1 MLSKLIK
8 HEWKDTWRMPAGLML
23 VLALLTVI
31 GIFIGSDM
39 GNFLEASFDTNAAG
53 VLTGLY
59 FFSYVIVICFSTFAI
74 WIYFILRFK
83 NNMYGTEAYL
93 MHSLPVSAS
102 EHIASKTIVN
112 LIWTILSALGVLA
125 SITIFVFSHVGPI
138 DWSEILAD
146 VSDFMEYF
154 WEEIEYV
161 TYLPAPLAI
170 VLFVFIGLFSSIS
183 RILVIYLSISIGQ
196 QVKKHKT
203 LLAFVSFFL
212 ILYVEGRG
220 FLMISDL
227 LDLDAPLGF
236 YVLLVLEIA
245 VSVLY
250 FACNSLLMTKRLNLE

>member
-39 GNFLEASFDTNAAG
+39 GNFLEASFDSNVSG

-59 FFSYVIVICFSTFAI
+59 FFSYVIVVCFSTFAI

-112 LIWTILSALGVLA
+112 LIWTILSALGVLT
-125 SITIFVFSHVGPI
+125 SIAVFILSHAGDI
-138 DWSEILAD
+138 DWSMFLAD
-146 VSDFMEYF
+146 VSDFLNYF
-154 WEEIEYV
+154 REEIEYV
-161 TYLPAPLAI
+161 TDLPFPLAM
-170 VLFVFIGLFSSIS
+170 VLFIFIGLFSSIS

-203 LLAFVSFFL
+203 LLSFVSFFL
-212 ILYVEGRG
+212 ILYVEGKG
-220 FLMISDL
+220 FIMLSDL
-227 LDLDAPLGF
+227 LDLDAPFGF
-236 YVLLVLEIA
+236 VVLLILEIA

-250 FACNSLLMTKRLNLE
+250 FACNSLLMSRRLNLE